1 MNNSLVAEY
10 ETSESSSE
18 EGRHHESS
26 PKRRVIG
33 NWIKIGVFSGSDEA
47 EKFIKD
53 KKIWGFHYKN
63 KTEEGIKKYF
73 RCNQVKLR
81 GQQCSAKI
89 YLQYDS
95 TSHEVHLFKT
105 KSEHNHDSIETKGVL
120 GIDPSLKLEIQK
132 LFDLKLKPKAILIEL
147 SKNSDIRK
155 LPSKRQLDNYLH
167 QLRESKYGPSQ
178 ISVGEL
184 EAWLLKNSVIP
195 EDLHIPFVEQY
206 ELETEEEE
214 SIFRF
219 FITSRYL
226 MSICANSYK
235 IHADATYKLLW
246 QGFPVLIVGTT
257 DMDKHFH
264 PFGLSVC
271 TNEKK
276 EDFKFLFRALVA
288 TSKKLFEKKF
298 EPNVLICDAA
308 KSIQNAFI
316 EIFGTDKLIIMCW
329 AHMRKNVQKRVER
342 DVEKKNRSLIL
353 SDINTLQLSSSP
365 EIFEKAVE
373 LFKKKWNTEQA
384 FLNYFEREWLSD
396 NSNWYEGVMKHV
408 PSTNNALEAFNKVI
422 KDTHTLRERLSLNH
436 FLSVALE
443 SVQQW
448 SNDYKTEL
456 KKFSKIPTITLSL
469 WTSAYQWTKKNK
481 PVLIV
486 SQQESQI
493 SYKIPAGDSTEEPG
507 ELNDICA
514 ENWVEFE
521 EFKNKAFSSWITTMS
536 TSPDEW
542 IKGNCNCPAFFKN
555 MICKHI
561 IGIAIRLKYVKPP
574 PEARNISIQGK
585 RKRGRPSKA
594 KKALIVQ

>member
-1 MNNSLVAEY
+1 MW
-10 ETSESSSE
+10 
-18 EGRHHESS
+18 R
-26 PKRRVIG
+26 
-33 NWIKIGVFSGSDEA
+33 
-47 EKFIKD
+47 
-53 KKIWGFHYKN
+53 
-63 KTEEGIKKYF
+63 
-73 RCNQVKLR
+73 
-81 GQQCSAKI
+81 
-89 YLQYDS
+89 
-95 TSHEVHLFKT
+95 
-105 KSEHNHDSIETKGVL
+105 
-120 GIDPSLKLEIQK
+120 
-132 LFDLKLKPKAILIEL
+132 
-147 SKNSDIRK
+147 
-155 LPSKRQLDNYLH
+155 
-167 QLRESKYGPSQ
+167 
-178 ISVGEL
+178 
-184 EAWLLKNSVIP
+184 
-195 EDLHIPFVEQY
+195 
-206 ELETEEEE
+206 
-214 SIFRF
+214 
-219 FITSRYL
+219 
-226 MSICANSYK
+226 
-235 IHADATYKLLW
+235 
-246 QGFPVLIVGTT
+246 
-257 DMDKHFH
+257 
-264 PFGLSVC
+264 
-271 TNEKK
+271 
-276 EDFKFLFRALVA
+276 
-288 TSKKLFEKKF
+288 
-298 EPNVLICDAA
+298 
-308 KSIQNAFI
+308 
-316 EIFGTDKLIIMCW
+316 
-329 AHMRKNVQKRVER
+329 
-342 DVEKKNRSLIL
+342 KKNRSLIL

-574 PEARNISIQGK
+574 PEARNIS
-585 RKRGRPSKA
+585 RVNS
-594 KKALIVQ
+594 LENEH

>member
-1 MNNSLVAEY
+1 
-10 ETSESSSE
+10 
-18 EGRHHESS
+18 
-26 PKRRVIG
+26 
-33 NWIKIGVFSGSDEA
+33 
-47 EKFIKD
+47 
-53 KKIWGFHYKN
+53 
-63 KTEEGIKKYF
+63 
-73 RCNQVKLR
+73 
-81 GQQCSAKI
+81 
-89 YLQYDS
+89 
-95 TSHEVHLFKT
+95 
-105 KSEHNHDSIETKGVL
+105 
-120 GIDPSLKLEIQK
+120 LEIQK

-195 EDLHIPFVEQY
+195 EDLHIPFVAQY